1 MMPDESTTRSL
12 AAPRARRARWSWLT
26 LATTAGV
33 AALVVA
39 PWSGLAAGAGTPRR
53 GQIIIPVEY
62 LRDRSPL
69 AMQGAIVL
77 QYRECF
83 ACHPLTGARGDAAA
97 FDDIA
102 RRVPR
107 AQIARD
113 MVASPGHQSL
123 GLALRQPEVAAATAF
138 IAELVAPQG
147 SRPSA
152 TQR

>member
-1 MMPDESTTRSL
+1 MTPDHPTTCPAPATRPRLGRWMFFALVLVL
-12 AAPRARRARWSWLT
+12 AACL
-26 LATTAGV
+26 
-33 AALVVA
+33 
-39 PWSGLAAGAGTPRR
+39 SGLAAGDPPR
-53 GQIIIPVEY
+53 GQVIIPVEF

-83 ACHPLTGARGDAAA
+83 ACHALTGPRGTTAA

-102 RRVPR
+102 RRLPR

-113 MVASPGHQSL
+113 IAESPSHRSFAVALKP
-123 GLALRQPEVAAATAF
+123 AEVAAATAF

-147 SRPSA
+147 PRPTLKPAPPPATSR
-152 TQR
+152 